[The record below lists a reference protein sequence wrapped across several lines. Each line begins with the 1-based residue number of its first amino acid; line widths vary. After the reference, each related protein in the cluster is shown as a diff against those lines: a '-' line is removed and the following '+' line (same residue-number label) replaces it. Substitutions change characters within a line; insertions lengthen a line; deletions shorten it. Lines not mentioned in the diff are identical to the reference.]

1 MGLLQDALLRLSD
14 SGVDPSVDHDASRA
28 WEDGAVAGSSANL
41 KDSSNNGD
49 HACATGKDVTFSDES
64 ITVHQSTGWE
74 SERCFVPQTL
84 NGHSFKAS

>member
-41 KDSSNNGD
+41 KDPSSKGGD
-49 HACATGKDVTFSDES
+49 HTCATGKDVTFSDES
-64 ITVHQSTGWE
+64 ITVHQSTGWVGE
-74 SERCFVPQTL
+74 
-84 NGHSFKAS
+84 